1 MKKYFIYVFLIISI
15 IGTLLHFTYKLS
27 NYNFLVGLFS
37 AINEST
43 WEHIKIGLTPLFLFY
58 LFEYLKYKRF
68 NIKSI
73 TLSLIVFMSSII
85 IIFYSS
91 LLIFKKPV
99 TWLNI
104 VSFYLSIF
112 FSLLTYFKTLKNK
125 SNNNAYYIFSLVILI
140 FYFLGS
146 ILPPKMF
153 LFKDPITNTY
163 GFSLIH
169 SSK

>member
-27 NYNFLVGLFS
+27 NYNFIVGLFS

-43 WEHIKIGLTPLFLFY
+43 WEHIKIGLTPLILFY

-112 FSLLTYFKTLKNK
+112 FALLAYFKTLKNK

>member
-73 TLSLIVFMSSII
+73 TLSLIVFMISII

-112 FSLLTYFKTLKNK
+112 FALLTYFKTLNKK
-125 SNNNAYYIFSLVILI
+125 SNNSAYYIFSLVILI

-153 LFKDPITNTY
+153 LFKDPVTNTY